1 MKTKIVNLII
11 LVAFCALPGQT
22 SQAYTVHDP
31 IHTVLNILQQVIG
44 QVRQQLQH
52 AENIVKYTE
61 MIQKQMQQIQQ
72 LTTMIDQSVEQLRRI
87 GDPNTYVNMLGLDS
101 LFNEMSR
108 IKNGIGTTVAEFQR
122 TADGIAAMKYTAN
135 GLYRD
140 ISSLPD
146 RFGNIVRYDANSFKS
161 FAVVQQMYS
170 SFNTELEQANQSLVT
185 LYQEKQN
192 TLQQLNSAGSLIEVE
207 KYKAKLQAIQTSID
221 NVSARMN
228 MAAQKVLVQHAANQS
243 DQARMQQAVLQQRLQ
258 EAAEED
264 ATMHQNAVGMIDAL
278 MK

>member
-1 MKTKIVNLII
+1 MKTKIVKLII

>member
-1 MKTKIVNLII
+1 MKTKIVKLII

-170 SFNTELEQANQSLVT
+170 SFNSELEQANQSLVT

>member
-1 MKTKIVNLII
+1 MKTKIVKSLILI
-11 LVAFCALPGQT
+11 AFCALLCST
-22 SQAYTVHDP
+22 SEAYTVHDP

-52 AENIVKYTE
+52 AENIAKYTE
-61 MIQKQMQQIQQ
+61 MIQKQMQQIRQ
-72 LTTMIDQSVEQLRRI
+72 LTTMIDQNVEQLRRI

-108 IKNGIGTTVAEFQR
+108 IKNGVGTTVVEFQR

-135 GLYRD
+135 GLYLD

-146 RFGNIVRYDANSFKS
+146 RFGNIVQYDANSFKS
-161 FAVVQQMYS
+161 FGVVQQMYS
-170 SFNTELEQANQSLVT
+170 SFNTELEQANQSLAT

-228 MAAQKVLVQHAANQS
+228 MAAQKVLVQHAANQN
-243 DQARMQQAVLQQRLQ
+243 DQARMQQAALQQRLQ

-264 ATMHQNAVGMIDAL
+264 AAMHQNAVGMIDAL

>member
-1 MKTKIVNLII
+1 MKTKIVKLLI
-11 LVAFCALPGQT
+11 LVIFWAAPC
-22 SQAYTVHDP
+22 SISEAYTVHDP

-52 AENIVKYTE
+52 AENMAKYTE

-72 LTTMIDQSVEQLRRI
+72 LTTMINQNVEQLRRI
-87 GDPNTYVNMLGLDS
+87 GDPNTYVNMLGLDA

-135 GLYRD
+135 GLYKD
-140 ISSLPD
+140 ISSFPD

-161 FAVVQQMYS
+161 FGVVQEMYS
-170 SFNTELEQANQSLVT
+170 SFNSELEQANLSLAT

-228 MAAQKVLVQHAANQS
+228 IAAQKLLVQHAANQN

-264 ATMHQNAVGMIDAL
+264 AAMHQNAVGMIDAL